1 MAKIKVTYNT
11 LSVRWRKSG
20 GVGGVGCLSLTS
32 SIQTA
37 RGSYYLFWSVSEF
50 GFSRSGP

>member
-11 LSVRWRKSG
+11 LSVRQRKAG

-32 SIQTA
+32 SPYTNCQGKLLLI
-37 RGSYYLFWSVSEF
+37 LECL
-50 GFSRSGP
+50 